1 MVFLFPWFLK
11 GLWMH
16 CVREVCFL
24 IVLAPWECW
33 EEKERAENEREIL
46 HYRYLCRCIYQLF

>member
-1 MVFLFPWFLK
+1 
-11 GLWMH
+11 MH